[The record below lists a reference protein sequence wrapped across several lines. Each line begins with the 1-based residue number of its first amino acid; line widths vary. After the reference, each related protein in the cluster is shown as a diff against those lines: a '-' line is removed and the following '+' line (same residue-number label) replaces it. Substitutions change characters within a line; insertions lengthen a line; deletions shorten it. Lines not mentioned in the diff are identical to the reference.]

1 MALSNLEGRWPL
13 LEGSPSGLAC
23 GSARGAEA
31 PCTRGQAAGTA
42 PVSLQQYCSL
52 WLSVS
57 ACASDLSL
65 QTRGPSERLGGTPY
79 PSAVSSSSPGCMRHP
94 LSGLEIQHR
103 LLLHQSAL
111 STGPYWSL
119 GVFSSQKPHRDS
131 TGQLW
136 TREWVQGPSYKTHLC
151 AQ

>member
-136 TREWVQGPSYKTHLC
+136 TRECVQGPSCKTHLC